1 MHETNGEKHSE
12 GSFKITREMKNITCF
27 CVLILFLGIYSC
39 SVHEYKGDRPKY
51 VFFLIGDGMGSSQVT
66 GTQFY
71 LAERAGR
78 IGLDSLSFT
87 GFPVT
92 NVVSTYSAFNAITCS
107 AAAGTAL
114 ATGMRTSNG
123 TIGKDAIHS
132 KDVYSIAVKAKERGM
147 GVGIATSVSIDHATP
162 ASFYAHQ
169 PSRSMYYEIAMDA
182 IKADFDLYAGSGFL
196 QTRSLTDSAA
206 PEVYCCFEEAG
217 YTVVRGYDDFNR
229 KREGA
234 SKMVFVQEAGA
245 NPFSLSYAID
255 RQPGDLTLS
264 EITRGAI
271 DYLFQKSN
279 RGFFLMVEGGKID
292 WACHSND
299 GATMVKEVMDFS
311 DAVEVVLEFY
321 RQHPKE
327 TLIIVTADHETGG
340 VGLGTRGYE
349 LNLKLLSLQQHSLD
363 ILSNRL
369 INLRENREGKV
380 TWEEVKEVFSE
391 ELGFWSKIEIMKEE
405 EEALKQE
412 FERSYLQASPAVW
425 GMYAV
430 VEPLAQ
436 QAVRLLNDKA
446 QMGWTTLEHTGTR
459 VPMYAI
465 GVGAWRFAGSPLN
478 NTDIPRIIVEATG
491 WN

>member
-1 MHETNGEKHSE
+1 
-12 GSFKITREMKNITCF
+12 
-27 CVLILFLGIYSC
+27 
-39 SVHEYKGDRPKY
+39 
-51 VFFLIGDGMGSSQVT
+51 
-66 GTQFY
+66 
-71 LAERAGR
+71 
-78 IGLDSLSFT
+78 
-87 GFPVT
+87 
-92 NVVSTYSAFNAITCS
+92 
-107 AAAGTAL
+107 
-114 ATGMRTSNG
+114 
-123 TIGKDAIHS
+123 
-132 KDVYSIAVKAKERGM
+132 
-147 GVGIATSVSIDHATP
+147 
-162 ASFYAHQ
+162 
-169 PSRSMYYEIAMDA
+169 
-182 IKADFDLYAGSGFL
+182 
-196 QTRSLTDSAA
+196 
-206 PEVYCCFEEAG
+206 
-217 YTVVRGYDDFNR
+217 
-229 KREGA
+229 
-234 SKMVFVQEAGA
+234 
-245 NPFSLSYAID
+245 
-255 RQPGDLTLS
+255 
-264 EITRGAI
+264 
-271 DYLFQKSN
+271 
-279 RGFFLMVEGGKID
+279 MVEGGKID

-340 VGLGTRGYE
+340 VGLGPRGYE

-465 GVGAWRFAGSPLN
+465 GAGAWRFAGSPLN

>member
-1 MHETNGEKHSE
+1 M
-12 GSFKITREMKNITCF
+12 
-27 CVLILFLGIYSC
+27 
-39 SVHEYKGDRPKY
+39 
-51 VFFLIGDGMGSSQVT
+51 
-66 GTQFY
+66 
-71 LAERAGR
+71 
-78 IGLDSLSFT
+78 
-87 GFPVT
+87 
-92 NVVSTYSAFNAITCS
+92 
-107 AAAGTAL
+107 
-114 ATGMRTSNG
+114 
-123 TIGKDAIHS
+123 
-132 KDVYSIAVKAKERGM
+132 
-147 GVGIATSVSIDHATP
+147 
-162 ASFYAHQ
+162 
-169 PSRSMYYEIAMDA
+169 
-182 IKADFDLYAGSGFL
+182 
-196 QTRSLTDSAA
+196 
-206 PEVYCCFEEAG
+206 
-217 YTVVRGYDDFNR
+217 
-229 KREGA
+229 
-234 SKMVFVQEAGA
+234 
-245 NPFSLSYAID
+245 
-255 RQPGDLTLS
+255 
-264 EITRGAI
+264 
-271 DYLFQKSN
+271 
-279 RGFFLMVEGGKID
+279 
-292 WACHSND
+292 
-299 GATMVKEVMDFS
+299 
-311 DAVEVVLEFY
+311 
-321 RQHPKE
+321 
-327 TLIIVTADHETGG
+327 TADHETGG

-465 GVGAWRFAGSPLN
+465 GAGAWRFAGSPLN

>member
-71 LAERAGR
+71 LTERAGR

-206 PEVYCCFEEAG
+206 PEV
-217 YTVVRGYDDFNR
+217 
-229 KREGA
+229 
-234 SKMVFVQEAGA
+234 
-245 NPFSLSYAID
+245 
-255 RQPGDLTLS
+255 
-264 EITRGAI
+264 
-271 DYLFQKSN
+271 
-279 RGFFLMVEGGKID
+279 
-292 WACHSND
+292 
-299 GATMVKEVMDFS
+299 
-311 DAVEVVLEFY
+311 
-321 RQHPKE
+321 
-327 TLIIVTADHETGG
+327 
-340 VGLGTRGYE
+340 
-349 LNLKLLSLQQHSLD
+349 
-363 ILSNRL
+363 
-369 INLRENREGKV
+369 
-380 TWEEVKEVFSE
+380 
-391 ELGFWSKIEIMKEE
+391 
-405 EEALKQE
+405 
-412 FERSYLQASPAVW
+412 
-425 GMYAV
+425 
-430 VEPLAQ
+430 
-436 QAVRLLNDKA
+436 
-446 QMGWTTLEHTGTR
+446 
-459 VPMYAI
+459 
-465 GVGAWRFAGSPLN
+465 
-478 NTDIPRIIVEATG
+478 
-491 WN
+491 